1 MILEVINNKLKTNE
15 FIKIVNTR
23 SDIIGLV
30 GKFPINSVIE
40 CAITGLK
47 IPYKFYLQYV
57 KTVNEGN
64 VFSNNIILTDKILDY
79 IVNLKNSSVGFT
91 FIINKVPVEGIQ
103 YFQVNYDS
111 LIKDNCI
118 NLDPNYEIRKQVN
131 ELNARVDSLLYGKA
145 IDKKLIGSNISKGM
159 IPISQGP
166 DGSYIWDYPFTD
178 LYTKVKE
185 LIILLNKLSQSNA
198 QLTERL
204 AKLEV
209 EVTEEKYKKY
219 TLV

>member
-30 GKFPINSVIE
+30 GEFPINSVIE
-40 CAITGLK
+40 CVITGLK